1 MNNSIKNVL
10 VFSLGAA
17 VGSVLTWRILKT
29 RYEKKTQEEIDSVK
43 EVFSRN
49 KKEEIVETVE
59 TESTPDESAYFEK
72 MNELATEAAEALNTY
87 NPDQKVEKEVMRAK
101 ATQKYRDPYVI
112 SPDEFGE
119 LEDEGYDTETFSYY
133 ADGVLTDEMDNPVED
148 IAGTVGSESLTH
160 FGDYEDDAVH
170 VRNERLK
177 RDYEILYDFRRF
189 KDVFNVD
196 SRGKTEG

>member
-1 MNNSIKNVL
+1 MNNKIVNVL

-17 VGSVLTWRILKT
+17 VGSALTWKILKT

-43 EVFSRN
+43 EVFSR
-49 KKEEIVETVE
+49 KRDADE
-59 TESTPDESAYFEK
+59 TESTPDESVYFDKIDEK
-72 MNELATEAAEALNTY
+72 VAAAAEALESY
-87 NPDQKVEKEVMRAK
+87 NPDQKVDKETMRTKAK
-101 ATQKYRDPYVI
+101 KHYRDPYVI

-119 LEDEGYDTETFSYY
+119 LEDEGYDTETLSYY

-148 IAGTVGSESLTH
+148 VEGTVGSDSLNH

-177 RDYEILYDFRRF
+177 CDYEILYDFRRF

-196 SRGKTEG
+196 SRGKMEG

>member
-1 MNNSIKNVL
+1 MNNSIKSVL

-43 EVFSRN
+43 EVFSR
-49 KKEEIVETVE
+49 KRDIE
-59 TESTPDESAYFEK
+59 ESTECSEQSEEADRQHVEEMAAA
-72 MNELATEAAEALNTY
+72 ATEALNTY
-87 NPDQKVEKEVMRAK
+87 NPDQKVDTEIMRKK

-119 LEDEGYDTETFSYY
+119 LEDEGYDTETLSYY

-148 IAGTVGSESLTH
+148 VEGTVGSESLNH

-177 RDYEILYDFRRF
+177 CDYEILYDFRRF
-189 KDVFNVD
+189 KDVFSVD